1 MKNDVF
7 NPRPNPSPTGGGA
20 LTARTCSSGQLR
32 PLPPLEEG
40 TGMGV
45 ETMISDDKPIIPHP
59 PNIKE
64 RPMAEPNILLT
75 RIDNRLIH
83 GQVGMTWTNWLGANL
98 VLVADDETA
107 ADPVQQNLMEMAIAG
122 NVGARF
128 FTLQKTIDVIH
139 KAASHQKIF
148 LVVRTPQ
155 NALALVK
162 GGVPIKNINVG
173 NLHYAEGKKQ
183 IAKVIS
189 VTEDDIQTFRE
200 LEALGIPCTAQGTPE
215 DAKKPI
221 LSLID

>member
-1 MKNDVF
+1 
-7 NPRPNPSPTGGGA
+7 
-20 LTARTCSSGQLR
+20 
-32 PLPPLEEG
+32 
-40 TGMGV
+40 
-45 ETMISDDKPIIPHP
+45 
-59 PNIKE
+59 
-64 RPMAEPNILLT
+64 MAEPNILLT

-98 VLVADDETA
+98 VVVADDEIA

-139 KAASHQKIF
+139 KAAPSQKIF

-155 NALALVK
+155 NALTLIK
-162 GGVPIKNINVG
+162 GGVPIKEINVG
-173 NLHYAEGKKQ
+173 NLHFAEGKKQ
-183 IAKVIS
+183 VSKVIS
-189 VTEDDIQTFRE
+189 VTDDDIQTFRE

>member
-1 MKNDVF
+1 
-7 NPRPNPSPTGGGA
+7 
-20 LTARTCSSGQLR
+20 
-32 PLPPLEEG
+32 
-40 TGMGV
+40 
-45 ETMISDDKPIIPHP
+45 
-59 PNIKE
+59 
-64 RPMAEPNILLT
+64 MAEPNILLT

-98 VLVADDETA
+98 VVVADDEIA

-162 GGVPIKNINVG
+162 GGVPIKAINVG

-183 IAKVIS
+183 
-189 VTEDDIQTFRE
+189 
-200 LEALGIPCTAQGTPE
+200 
-215 DAKKPI
+215 
-221 LSLID
+221 

>member
-1 MKNDVF
+1 
-7 NPRPNPSPTGGGA
+7 
-20 LTARTCSSGQLR
+20 
-32 PLPPLEEG
+32 
-40 TGMGV
+40 
-45 ETMISDDKPIIPHP
+45 
-59 PNIKE
+59 
-64 RPMAEPNILLT
+64 MAEPNILLT

-98 VLVADDETA
+98 VVVADDEIA

-128 FTLQKTIDVIH
+128 FTLQKTINVIH

-162 GGVPIKNINVG
+162 GGVPIKAINVG

-200 LEALGIPCTAQGTPE
+200 LEALGIPCTAQGTPD
-215 DAKKPI
+215 DAKKTI
-221 LSLID
+221 LSLIL